1 MNEKKGRPSVK
12 ESPMKPPSE
21 AITRNASFGTI
32 VADFAT
38 CAIDNQRQVCTITF
52 LQQHPI
58 PKQDS
63 KGVYLD
69 GIETEMRLEVKMPLE
84 SAYGLAF
91 FITGIWEQIRAEGRK
106 PRKLFFGPT
115 YISEGEKEK

>member
-1 MNEKKGRPSVK
+1 
-12 ESPMKPPSE
+12 MKPPSE